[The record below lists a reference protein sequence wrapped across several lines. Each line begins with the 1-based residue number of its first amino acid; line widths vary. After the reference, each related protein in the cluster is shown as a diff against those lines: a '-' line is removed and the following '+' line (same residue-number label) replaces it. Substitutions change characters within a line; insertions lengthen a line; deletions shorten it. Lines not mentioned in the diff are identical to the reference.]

1 MKLNLKILLVFLLVS
16 FLAVSCGGAEEPVT
30 EDVNVLVTSG
40 VGTMVASFF
49 GTQTAMVTP
58 ATITP
63 IATMTPLPS
72 FTPYPTSTPMPLPTS
87 TIIFYTATY
96 SFPTST
102 SSLPTVT
109 GTLPTATV
117 NSAALANGC
126 NNLAF
131 IRDVNLPAGTVVGKE
146 AEITKTWK
154 VQNIGTCEWKF
165 QYKLAFLS
173 GDDLRASADT
183 IHKQV
188 AVWDWSEVSI
198 SFTSP
203 SKPGTYTSY
212 WRMIDGDGKMFGT
225 TLVVSFVVQ

>member
-1 MKLNLKILLVFLLVS
+1 MKLNFKIFLAFLLVS
-16 FLAVSCGGAEEPVT
+16 VLAVSCGGAEEPVV
-30 EDVNVLVTSG
+30 EDVDALVTAG

-49 GTQTAMVTP
+49 ETQTAAVTP

-63 IATMTPLPS
+63 VATLTPLPT
-72 FTPYPTSTPMPLPTS
+72 FTLYPTSTPLPLPS
-87 TIIFYTATY
+87 PTIIFYTATF
-96 SFPTST
+96 SIPTS
-102 SSLPTVT
+102 SIPTVT

-146 AEITKTWK
+146 EEITKTWK

-165 QYKLAFLS
+165 QYRLAFLS
-173 GDDLRASADT
+173 GDDLRASGDY
-183 IHKQV
+183 IRKQV

-212 WRMIDGDGKMFGT
+212 WRMVDGDGKMFGT
-225 TLVVSFVVQ
+225 TLVVSFVIQ

>member
-1 MKLNLKILLVFLLVS
+1 MKLNFKIFLAFLLVS
-16 FLAVSCGGAEEPVT
+16 VLAVSCGGAEEPVV
-30 EDVNVLVTSG
+30 EDVDALVTAG

-49 GTQTAMVTP
+49 ETQTAAVTP

-63 IATMTPLPS
+63 VATLTPLPT
-72 FTPYPTSTPMPLPTS
+72 FTLYPTSTPLPLPS
-87 TIIFYTATY
+87 PTIIFYTATF
-96 SFPTST
+96 SIPTSGI
-102 SSLPTVT
+102 PTVT

-146 AEITKTWK
+146 EEITKTWK

-165 QYKLAFLS
+165 QYRLAFLS
-173 GDDLRASADT
+173 GDDLRASGDY
-183 IHKQV
+183 IRKQV

-212 WRMIDGDGKMFGT
+212 WRMVDGDGKMFGT
-225 TLVVSFVVQ
+225 TLVVSFVIQ

>member
-1 MKLNLKILLVFLLVS
+1 MKLNFKIFWAFLLVS
-16 FLAVSCGGAEEPVT
+16 VLAVSCGGAEEPVV
-30 EDVNVLVTSG
+30 EDVDALVTAG

-49 GTQTAMVTP
+49 ETQTAAVTP

-63 IATMTPLPS
+63 VATLTPLPT
-72 FTPYPTSTPMPLPTS
+72 FTLYPTSTPLPLPS
-87 TIIFYTATY
+87 PTIIFYTATF
-96 SFPTST
+96 SIPTSGI
-102 SSLPTVT
+102 PTVT

-146 AEITKTWK
+146 EEITKTWK

-165 QYKLAFLS
+165 QYRLAFLS
-173 GDDLRASADT
+173 GDDLRASGDY
-183 IHKQV
+183 IRKQV

-212 WRMIDGDGKMFGT
+212 WRMVDGDGKMFGT
-225 TLVVSFVVQ
+225 TLVVSFVIQ

>member
-1 MKLNLKILLVFLLVS
+1 MNKRTFTASLVLVLSILACNLP
-16 FLAVSCGGAEEPVT
+16 AGGA
-30 EDVNVLVTSG
+30 
-40 VGTMVASFF
+40 A
-49 GTQTAMVTP
+49 TQTPIVITTTP
-58 ATITP
+58 GLPTETLIPTQTLIP
-63 IATMTPLPS
+63 TETPLPT
-72 FTPYPTSTPMPLPTS
+72 FTLYPTSTPLPLPS
-87 TIIFYTATY
+87 PTIIFYTATF
-96 SFPTST
+96 SIPTSGI
-102 SSLPTVT
+102 PTVT

-146 AEITKTWK
+146 EEITKTWK

-165 QYKLAFLS
+165 QYRLAFLS
-173 GDDLRASADT
+173 GDDLRASGDY
-183 IHKQV
+183 IRKQV

-212 WRMIDGDGKMFGT
+212 WRMVDGDGKMFGT
-225 TLVVSFVVQ
+225 TLVVSFVIQ

>member
-1 MKLNLKILLVFLLVS
+1 MKLNFKIFLVFLLVS
-16 FLAVSCGGAEEPVT
+16 VFAVSCGGTEEPVV
-30 EDVNVLVTSG
+30 EDVDALVTAG

-49 GTQTAMVTP
+49 ETQTAAVTP

-63 IATMTPLPS
+63 VATLTPLPT
-72 FTPYPTSTPMPLPTS
+72 FTLYPTSTPLPLPS
-87 TIIFYTATY
+87 PTIIFYTATF
-96 SFPTST
+96 SIPTSGI
-102 SSLPTVT
+102 PTVT

-146 AEITKTWK
+146 EEITKTWK

-165 QYKLAFLS
+165 QYRLAFLS
-173 GDDLRASADT
+173 GDDLRASGDY
-183 IHKQV
+183 IRKQV

-212 WRMIDGDGKMFGT
+212 WRMVDGDGKMFGT
-225 TLVVSFVVQ
+225 TLVVSFVIQ

>member
-1 MKLNLKILLVFLLVS
+1 MKLNFKMFLALLLVAMIV
-16 FLAVSCGGAEEPVT
+16 VSCGGTEEPAAA
-30 EDVNVLVTSG
+30 DVDTLVTAG

-49 GTQTAMVTP
+49 ETQTAAVPP

-63 IATMTPLPS
+63 VPTLTPLPT
-72 FTPYPTSTPMPLPTS
+72 FTLYPTSTPLPLPS
-87 TIIFYTATY
+87 ATIVFYTATY
-96 SFPTST
+96 GVLPT

-117 NSAALANGC
+117 NSSSLANGC

-146 AEITKTWK
+146 EEITKTWK
-154 VQNIGTCEWKF
+154 VQNTGTCEWKF
-165 QYKLAFLS
+165 QYRLAFLS
-173 GDDLRASADT
+173 GDDLRASGDYIRKT
-183 IHKQV
+183 V

-203 SKPGTYTSY
+203 RKPGTYTSY
-212 WRMIDGDGKMFGT
+212 WRMVDGDGKMFGT

>member
-1 MKLNLKILLVFLLVS
+1 MKSNFKIFLALLLVS
-16 FLAVSCGGAEEPVT
+16 VLAVSCGGAEEPVV
-30 EDVNVLVTSG
+30 EDVDALVTAG

-49 GTQTAMVTP
+49 ETQTAAVTP

-63 IATMTPLPS
+63 VATLTPLPT
-72 FTPYPTSTPMPLPTS
+72 FTLYPTSTPLPLPSS
-87 TIIFYTATY
+87 TIVFYTATY
-96 SFPTST
+96 SVPTSGI
-102 SSLPTVT
+102 PTVT

-146 AEITKTWK
+146 EEITKTWK

-165 QYKLAFLS
+165 QYRLAFLS
-173 GDDLRASADT
+173 GDDLRASGDY
-183 IHKQV
+183 IRKQV
-188 AVWDWSEVSI
+188 AIWDWSEVSI

-212 WRMIDGDGKMFGT
+212 WRMVDGDGKMFGT

>member
-1 MKLNLKILLVFLLVS
+1 MKLILRILLTFLLLS
-16 FLAVSCGGAEEPVT
+16 ILAVSCGEAGAPVT
-30 EDVNVLVTSG
+30 EDVDMLVTAG

-49 GTQTAMVTP
+49 GTQTALVTP

-63 IATMTPLPS
+63 LPTLTPLPS
-72 FTPYPTSTPMPLPTS
+72 FTPYPTSTPLPSATF
-87 TIIFYTATY
+87 TFYTATF
-96 SFPTST
+96 SVPTSG
-102 SSLPTVT
+102 LPTVT

-117 NSAALANGC
+117 NSLSLANGC

-146 AEITKTWK
+146 EEITKVWK
-154 VQNIGTCEWKF
+154 VQNTGTCEWKF
-165 QYKLAFLS
+165 QYRLDFLS
-173 GDDLRASADT
+173 GDDLRASGDY
-183 IHKQV
+183 IRKQV

-203 SKPGTYTSY
+203 RKPGTYTSY
-212 WRMIDGDGKMFGT
+212 WRMVDGDGKMFGA

>member
-1 MKLNLKILLVFLLVS
+1 MKLNFKIFLAFLLVS
-16 FLAVSCGGAEEPVT
+16 VLAVSCGGTEEPVV
-30 EDVNVLVTSG
+30 EDVDALVTAG

-49 GTQTAMVTP
+49 ETQTAAVTP

-63 IATMTPLPS
+63 VATLTPLPT
-72 FTPYPTSTPMPLPTS
+72 FTLYPTSTPLPLPS
-87 TIIFYTATY
+87 PTIIFYTATF
-96 SFPTST
+96 SIPTSGI
-102 SSLPTVT
+102 PTVT

-146 AEITKTWK
+146 EQITKTWK

-165 QYKLAFLS
+165 QYRLAFLS
-173 GDDLRASADT
+173 GDDLRASGDY
-183 IHKQV
+183 IRKQV

-212 WRMIDGDGKMFGT
+212 WRMVDGDGKMFGT
-225 TLVVSFVVQ
+225 TLVVSFVIQ

>member
-1 MKLNLKILLVFLLVS
+1 MKSNFKIFLALLLVS
-16 FLAVSCGGAEEPVT
+16 VLAVSCGGAEEPVV
-30 EDVNVLVTSG
+30 EDVDALVTAG

-49 GTQTAMVTP
+49 ETQTAAVTP

-63 IATMTPLPS
+63 VATLTPLPT
-72 FTPYPTSTPMPLPTS
+72 FTLYPTSTPLPLPSS
-87 TIIFYTATY
+87 TIVFYTATY
-96 SFPTST
+96 SVPTSGI
-102 SSLPTVT
+102 PTVT

-146 AEITKTWK
+146 EEITKTWK

-165 QYKLAFLS
+165 QYRLAFLS
-173 GDDLRASADT
+173 GDDLRASGDY
-183 IHKQV
+183 IGKQV
-188 AVWDWSEVSI
+188 AIWDWSEVSI

-212 WRMIDGDGKMFGT
+212 WRMVDGDGKMFGT